1 MSALGPSPPSRQ
13 SPRSR
18 WRPWLAQGLAGLVL
32 AALAWAFLR
41 WGLWRAEFRPD
52 AQACQALAHTGACW
66 GVIPAKGLNLLFGH
80 YPQELLW
87 RPAVWLAMVAMG
99 AVALWRLSAPRSVP
113 MPSLRPHRFT
123 FAVALGATAAI
134 TGLWLMGGGFGL
146 TPVPST
152 QWGGLPLTLV
162 VALGSYA
169 LSWPLALGLAL
180 ARRSTLPWLSW
191 PATAIIELVRGVPLV
206 TLLFMAAFILP
217 RLTPQPDSL
226 SLLARAMAALT
237 LFSAA
242 YLAEVL
248 RSGLQTVPVEQQEA
262 AKVLGLGWWGIQRRV
277 VLPQATRAVLP
288 ALTGHAIGLLKDSSL
303 AMVIGLHELTGGLS
317 LSLGGDPQWRPFYFE
332 AYLFVGL
339 VYGLMCWWLARLGG
353 RMEARWVHA
362 PG

>member
-1 MSALGPSPPSRQ
+1 MSALGTL
-13 SPRSR
+13 PRSR

-32 AALAWAFLR
+32 AALAWVFLR

-52 AQACQALAHTGACW
+52 AQACQALAHAGACW

-80 YPQELLW
+80 YPQELIW
-87 RPAVWLAMVAMG
+87 RPALWLGVVTIG
-99 AVALWRLSAPRSVP
+99 AAALWRLSAQRPTIAPTPRA
-113 MPSLRPHRFT
+113 HGAII
-123 FAVALGATAAI
+123 AVGLSAAAAVV
-134 TGLWLMGGGFGL
+134 GLWLMGGGAGL
-146 TPVPST
+146 TPVASS

-169 LSWPLALGLAL
+169 MSWPLALALAL
-180 ARRSTLPWLSW
+180 ARRAAQPWLSW
-191 PATAIIELVRGVPLV
+191 PATAIIEVVRGVPLV

-248 RSGLQTVPVEQQEA
+248 RAGLQTVPIEQQEA

-317 LSLGGDPQWRPFYFE
+317 LSLGGDPMWRPFYFE

-339 VYGLMCWWLARLGG
+339 VYGLMCWGLAVLGR